1 MCTFSENVQLSAAD
15 LDLASLG
22 SQACEERERERE
34 RERGGGGLKGS
45 AHFALQILVGSALPT
60 LTYLST
66 FTCTHY
72 NTHELAHYTQT
83 VFTTFVLSNF
93 ILILSY
99 TITNKV
105 IQLSYTLIFTHTLS
119 STFRLTVAVPTTTKL
134 LSFSSWQLYSSLLI
148 NCTFPPA
155 LASHVA
161 TLVTPIL
168 DVVIWLLSMT
178 LTFEATPIFQNQ
190 PYDGDLTEVLFVEC

>member
-1 MCTFSENVQLSAAD
+1 MHTELKRVQSTKGQGPVSCQTPAHSTYSVRVNCMHYLMCTFSENVQLSAAD

-34 RERGGGGLKGS
+34 REREGGGGGLKGS

-60 LTYLST
+60 LST

-72 NTHELAHYTQT
+72 NTHALGHYTQT

-99 TITNKV
+99 TYNFHTRWY
-105 IQLSYTLIFTHTLS
+105 LRTH
-119 STFRLTVAVPTTTKL
+119 
-134 LSFSSWQLYSSLLI
+134 
-148 NCTFPPA
+148 FPPPSDRQ
-155 LASHVA
+155 LQCQRQLNSC
-161 TLVTPIL
+161 LSPRGNSIL
-168 DVVIWLLSMT
+168 L
-178 LTFEATPIFQNQ
+178 
-190 PYDGDLTEVLFVEC
+190 Y